1 MAGENDNEQD
11 SHGAEGILVAG
22 RYRLVERLGA
32 GGMGR
37 VWKAHDESLDCEVAV
52 KEVWLP
58 PMLSDTERADRLAR
72 AQREAR
78 NAARMRNH
86 PHIVS
91 VHDMV
96 SDKGMPWIIM
106 DLIPSQN
113 LMQAVEQ
120 YGPLPQEQV
129 AKIGL
134 GVLDALTASHAAG
147 ILHRDVKPANVLL
160 TTDGRVLL
168 TDFGIAVQES
178 DLTMTASGVLVGSP
192 EFVAPERARGEV
204 SDGASDL
211 FSLGATLYFAAEGRS
226 PFTRDTAVGVL
237 TAILFEETAP
247 VTRAPALAPVISG
260 LLTKDPAARWGAARA
275 RPELERL
282 SGATPGGGIRVDGI
296 PGVGGGSGNGSGSG
310 STPNPFVPATMVAGT
325 NGSSSTPGAAMAAPG
340 LGSSGN
346 AGTPGAGTPYPGM
359 VSTAPP
365 TMAANA
371 VGPMGGSGFHGG
383 SQTPYPPQPVPFGP
397 GPQGPGGLG
406 PGGLGPGGPG
416 GLGSHGG
423 PGGPG
428 PGGVFPTTP
437 MPMPKNNTGRNVGLG
452 IGALVV
458 VGGIVAAIALS
469 GGGGSSDNQ
478 NALVPGGGTSHSASA
493 SAPKSSPAS
502 GPSSA
507 SNGPI
512 SSDSSSSPS
521 DSATSSTGTSVDPAT
536 WDAASTD
543 QTQFTSDALLPVSF
557 TDSKGVVYTATN
569 RWTDKCVNSYES
581 SRLKAMLTQYKCTDQ
596 AIGTYTDSDG
606 RIMVDIAVLPL
617 PDAQTAQTAF
627 KDMQGKKAFT
637 VEDWGIWC
645 PKSGAG
651 ADICTSDKST
661 GDAQQYGYIQPDH
674 RYLIHAVSLYTNL
687 TTDNAAQE
695 WLNPAATSAAKQ
707 GGPQVAVQ

>member
-1 MAGENDNEQD
+1 
-11 SHGAEGILVAG
+11 
-22 RYRLVERLGA
+22 
-32 GGMGR
+32 
-37 VWKAHDESLDCEVAV
+37 
-52 KEVWLP
+52 
-58 PMLSDTERADRLAR
+58 
-72 AQREAR
+72 
-78 NAARMRNH
+78 
-86 PHIVS
+86 
-91 VHDMV
+91 
-96 SDKGMPWIIM
+96 
-106 DLIPSQN
+106 
-113 LMQAVEQ
+113 
-120 YGPLPQEQV
+120 
-129 AKIGL
+129 
-134 GVLDALTASHAAG
+134 VLDALTASHAAG

-192 EFVAPERARGEV
+192 EFVAPERARGEL

-211 FSLGATLYFAAEGRS
+211 FSLGATLYYAAEGRS
-226 PFTRDTAVGVL
+226 PFTRDTAVAVL

-282 SGATPGGGIRVDGI
+282 SGSTPGGGIRVDAI
-296 PGVGGGSGNGSGSG
+296 PGAVGSSGNGSGSG
-310 STPNPFVPATMVAGT
+310 QAPNPFVPATMLAGT
-325 NGSSSTPGAAMAAPG
+325 NGGSSTPGTG
-340 LGSSGN
+340 
-346 AGTPGAGTPYPGM
+346 GTPYPGM

-383 SQTPYPPQPVPFGP
+383 SQTPYPPQQTPFGP
-397 GPQGPGGLG
+397 GSGGAGGLG
-406 PGGLGPGGPG
+406 PGGFGPGGPG
-416 GLGSHGG
+416 
-423 PGGPG
+423 
-428 PGGVFPTTP
+428 FQTTP
-437 MPMPKNNTGRNVGLG
+437 MPTPKNNTGRNVGLG

-469 GGGGSSDNQ
+469 GGGGSSDNNQ
-478 NALVPGGGTSHSASA
+478 SALVPGGNTSHSA
-493 SAPKSSPAS
+493 SAPKSSAADS

-507 SNGPI
+507 ANGPI
-512 SSDSSSSPS
+512 TSDTSSSASE
-521 DSATSSTGTSVDPAT
+521 SATSSTGASANPGT

-543 QTQFTSDALLPVSF
+543 QTPFTWDALLPVSF

-581 SRLKAMLTQYKCTDQ
+581 QRLKDMLTQYKCDNQ
-596 AIGTYTDSDG
+596 AIGTYTDSEG
-606 RIMVDIAVLPL
+606 RVMVDIAVLPL

-651 ADICTSDKST
+651 ADICTSGKST
-661 GDAQQYGYIQPDH
+661 GNAQQYGYIQPDH

-687 TTDNAAQE
+687 TTDNAAQA

-707 GGPQVAVQ
+707 AGPQVAAQ

>member
-1 MAGENDNEQD
+1 VAGEHDNEQD
-11 SHGAEGILVAG
+11 SHGVEGILVAG

-37 VWKAHDESLDCEVAV
+37 VWKAHDEALDCDVAV

-58 PMLSDTERADRLAR
+58 PMLSDSERAERLAR

-96 SDKGMPWIIM
+96 SDRGMPWIIM

-120 YGPLPQEQV
+120 FGPLPQEQV

-168 TDFGIAVQES
+168 TDFGIAVQEA

-211 FSLGATLYFAAEGRS
+211 FSLGATLYYAAEGRS

-247 VTRAPALAPVISG
+247 VTRVPALAPLISG
-260 LLTKDPAARWGAARA
+260 LLTKDPAARWSAARA

-282 SGATPGGGIRVDGI
+282 SGATPGSGT
-296 PGVGGGSGNGSGSG
+296 PGSGTPMEAISGSG
-310 STPNPFVPATMVAGT
+310 GTPNPFVPSTMVT
-325 NGSSSTPGAAMAAPG
+325 GSGPRGANTPGM
-340 LGSSGN
+340 
-346 AGTPGAGTPYPGM
+346 GTPFPAM
-359 VSTAPP
+359 VSTAPA
-365 TMAANA
+365 TMAADA
-371 VGPMGGSGFHGG
+371 VGPMVGPGGG
-383 SQTPYPPQPVPFGP
+383 SQTPYPAQGVPF
-397 GPQGPGGLG
+397 
-406 PGGLGPGGPG
+406 GPGGPG
-416 GLGSHGG
+416 GTGPYG

-428 PGGVFPTTP
+428 PYGPGGPGGPMPMGPMGPGPGFHTTP
-437 MPMPKNNTGRNVGLG
+437 MPAPKNNTGRNVGLG

-458 VGGIVAAIALS
+458 VGGVVAAIALS
-469 GGGGSSDNQ
+469 GGGKSTT
-478 NALVPGGGTSHSASA
+478 AKTPPPTVPTSASVPHSVA
-493 SAPKSSPAS
+493 PSSRSAASSPAVNGPDS
-502 GPSSA
+502 SQPSTPSS
-507 SNGPI
+507 SDTQ
-512 SSDSSSSPS
+512 SSD
-521 DSATSSTGTSVDPAT
+521 ASTDPAS
-536 WDAASTD
+536 WDSSSTD
-543 QTQFTSDALLPVSF
+543 QTLFDPDALLPVSF

-581 SRLKAMLTQYKCTDQ
+581 TRLKAMLTQYKCDSQ

-606 RIMVDIAVLPL
+606 RVMVDIAVLPL
-617 PDAQTAQTAF
+617 PDAPTAQTAF
-627 KDMQGKKAFT
+627 KDMQGKSAFT

-645 PKSGAG
+645 PKSGPG
-651 ADICTSDKST
+651 ADICTSGKST
-661 GDAQQYGYIQPDH
+661 GNAEQYGYIQPDH
-674 RYLIHAVSLYTNL
+674 RYLVHAVSLYVNL
-687 TTDNAAQE
+687 TTDKSALT
-695 WLNPAATSAAKQ
+695 WLTPAATSAAKQ
-707 GGPQVAVQ
+707 GGPQVATQ